1 MRARELDELVARRRR
16 RGRQPEQRLVDREE
30 LADAMLRLQERSEKR
45 GTRFLVELRLAVEA
59 WLNDQ

>member
-16 RGRQPEQRLVDREE
+16 RGRQSEQRLVDREE